1 MFHSMRYEGKQRRAG
16 YARSG
21 FEVFVFS
28 DTFTSST
35 MKPGESPRA
44 RGRLWKYSSRPRC
57 HKKPIDVDPMRAT
70 DDAVMFVTSAGAI
83 IRDARARLRPVAVG

>member
-1 MFHSMRYEGKQRRAG
+1 MFHSSQCEGKQRPAG
-16 YARSG
+16 SARSG

-35 MKPGESPRA
+35 TKPGESRA
-44 RGRLWKYSSRPRC
+44 RAFMELLEQTALP
-57 HKKPIDVDPMRAT
+57 KKTIDVDPMRAT

-83 IRDARARLRPVAVG
+83 IRDARAGLRPVAAG